1 MLFRL
6 IPYRSY
12 FSSSAAITQC
22 QISYFARLGQIDRAR
37 NIFDDLQSK
46 TVTSWNAIVAGYF
59 HNKRPAEAQKL
70 FDKMPERNTISWN
83 GLVSGYVKN
92 GMISEARKVF
102 DKMPE
107 RNVVSWTSMV
117 RGYVQ
122 EGLIDEAELLFWRM
136 PEKNVVSWTV
146 MLGGLIEDGRVD
158 EARRLFD
165 MIPVKDVVAST
176 NMIGGL
182 CSEGRLSEAREIFD
196 EMPQRNVVAWTSMIS
211 GYAMNNK
218 VDVARK
224 LFEVMP
230 DKNEVT
236 WTAMLKGYT
245 RSGRINEAAE
255 LFKAM
260 PVKPVAACNDMIMG
274 FGLNGE
280 VGKARWVFDQM
291 KEKDDGTW
299 SALIKIYERK
309 GFELE
314 ALALFSLMQR
324 EGVRPNFPSIIS
336 ILSVC
341 GSLAS
346 LDHGRQ
352 VHSQLVRSHF
362 DLDIYVSSVLITMYI
377 KCGDLVTGKRVFDR
391 FSSKDIVM
399 WNSIIAGYAQHGFG
413 EKALEVFHEMFSSGA
428 APDEITF
435 IGVLSACG
443 YTGKVKEG
451 LEIFESMKSKYQ
463 VDQKTEHYA
472 CMVDLLGRAGKLNEA
487 MNLIENMPVEADAIV
502 WGALLSACRTHK
514 NLDLAEIAAKKLLQ
528 LEPSSA
534 GPYIL
539 LSNLYAS
546 QSRWKDVAELRKT
559 MRARNVSKSP
569 GCSWIEVDNKVHM
582 FTGGGSASHPGH
594 EMIMKKLEKLGASLR
609 EAGYCPDGSFVMHDV
624 DEEDKV
630 HSLRH
635 HSEKMAV
642 AYGLLKV
649 PVGKPIRVMKN
660 LRVCGDCHS
669 AIKLI
674 AQVTGREIILRDA
687 NRFHHFKDGLCSCRD
702 FW

>member
-1 MLFRL
+1 MRFRL
-6 IPYRSY
+6 ISYRSY
-12 FSSSAAITQC
+12 SSSFAAITQC
-22 QISYFARLGQIDRAR
+22 QISHFARLGQIDRAR
-37 NIFDDLQSK
+37 NIFEDLQSK

-59 HNKRPAEAQKL
+59 HNKRPGEAQKL

-83 GLVSGYVKN
+83 GLVSGYIKN

-107 RNVVSWTSMV
+107 RNVVSWTAMV

-122 EGLIDEAELLFWRM
+122 EGLIEEAELLFWRM

-182 CSEGRLSEAREIFD
+182 CSEGRLNEAREIFD

-211 GYAMNNK
+211 GYAINNK

-245 RSGRINEAAE
+245 KSGRINEAAE

-260 PVKPVAACNDMIMG
+260 PVKPVAACNEMIMG

-314 ALALFSLMQR
+314 ALALFRLMQS

-352 VHSQLVRSHF
+352 VHSRLVRSHF

-377 KCGDLVTGKRVFDR
+377 KCGDLVTGKKVFDR

-399 WNSIIAGYAQHGFG
+399 WNSIIAGYAQHGSG

-443 YTGKVKEG
+443 YTGKEFIKAIICMH
-451 LEIFESMKSKYQ
+451 LEIKLYSNAYHIPCAVF
-463 VDQKTEHYA
+463 
-472 CMVDLLGRAGKLNEA
+472 DLLGQYQVFGPSLCSSLSTCKHLGSFFILLRRTCRSSHHHFL
-487 MNLIENMPVEADAIV
+487 
-502 WGALLSACRTHK
+502 ALLQR
-514 NLDLAEIAAKKLLQ
+514 
-528 LEPSSA
+528 
-534 GPYIL
+534 
-539 LSNLYAS
+539 
-546 QSRWKDVAELRKT
+546 
-559 MRARNVSKSP
+559 
-569 GCSWIEVDNKVHM
+569 
-582 FTGGGSASHPGH
+582 
-594 EMIMKKLEKLGASLR
+594 
-609 EAGYCPDGSFVMHDV
+609 
-624 DEEDKV
+624 
-630 HSLRH
+630 
-635 HSEKMAV
+635 
-642 AYGLLKV
+642 
-649 PVGKPIRVMKN
+649 
-660 LRVCGDCHS
+660 
-669 AIKLI
+669 
-674 AQVTGREIILRDA
+674 
-687 NRFHHFKDGLCSCRD
+687 
-702 FW
+702 